1 MDFTPPN
8 DPSIYFVNRTT
19 TQAKVVWK
27 TTGNANGIAMG
38 PSGKSIYIP
47 DTGVSEFRPSNKNPH
62 GRRMVWAFDFLDGK
76 PVLANQ
82 RFLMSPI
89 SYFYDGIRVSGEGWI
104 FAGSGDGVDV
114 IDLESGFVL
123 GSIRTGGGDSIA
135 VSMAFGD
142 HEMWIVEKGGVWRV
156 KNTKAKLKR
165 DW

>member
-19 TQAKVVWK
+19 MMAKVVWT

-38 PSGKSIYIP
+38 PSGRSIYIP

-62 GRRMVWAFDFLDGK
+62 GRRMVWAFDLPDGK
-76 PVLANQ
+76 PVLVNQ

-114 IDLESGFVL
+114 IDPESGFVM
-123 GSIRTGGGDSIA
+123 GSIRTGGGDNIA

-142 HEMWIVEKGGVWRV
+142 HEMWIVGKGGVWHV